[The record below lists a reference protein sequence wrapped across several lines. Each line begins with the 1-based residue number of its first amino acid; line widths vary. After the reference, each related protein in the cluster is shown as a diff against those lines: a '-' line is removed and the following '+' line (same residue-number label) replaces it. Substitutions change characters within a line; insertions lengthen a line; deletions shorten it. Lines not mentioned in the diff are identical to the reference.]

1 VKQTDKN
8 MYLLLAQLTIS
19 LASVFGSLFF
29 SEVMKFP
36 PCNLCW
42 YQRIFIYPVAL
53 IILLGLFIESREIH
67 KFVAPFTVIGLVI
80 SIYHNLIYY
89 KWIEVIVPCTE
100 TAPCTAEQLNFLGF
114 ITIPL
119 LSLMAFVTL
128 VITNLM
134 TFKLNSKKE
143 NG

>member
-67 KFVAPFTVIGLVI
+67 KFVAPFAVIGLVI

-128 VITNLM
+128 VL
-134 TFKLNSKKE
+134 SR
-143 NG
+143 